1 IALGFKSELLAQ
13 GQGWALALG
22 LVVVAAPALLGHLR
36 GTAEFPR
43 IEHYI
48 PVALGAVT
56 LAGLSILVPEL
67 WKYRAF
73 TATFGAGFVLLAR
86 LDYLRLRD
94 AEKRGHILV
103 QETILVLVVAGAYL
117 VLVTIPFNIVLRLV
131 WIFTIT
137 FLASYRSFRI
147 NGVSIAPR
155 RGFIFALF
163 VAQVVTFLAWAITA
177 LSSWLVVSEG
187 PFAVMLLF
195 AWYIN
200 RGLVRHTVED
210 SFTRNVILEYA
221 AFVSTRI
228 GERPSDGSSSIRSF
242 GLAMSARPMAHIC
255 CSPPDRVPAIWF
267 MRSFNRGKSSKTRSM
282 SVLMS
287 ALLLR
292 V

>member
-1 IALGFKSELLAQ
+1 MKTPPTSPDRQTRTTAVVTTERDRSFLVFAAVVLVSIALGFKSELLAQ
-13 GQGWALALG
+13 GQVWALALG
-22 LVVVAAPALLGHLR
+22 LVVVAAPAL
-36 GTAEFPR
+36 
-43 IEHYI
+43 
-48 PVALGAVT
+48 
-56 LAGLSILVPEL
+56 
-67 WKYRAF
+67 
-73 TATFGAGFVLLAR
+73 

-147 NGVSIAPR
+147 NGIPITPR
-155 RGFIFALF
+155 RAFTFSLF

-177 LSSWLVVSEG
+177 LASYLVVSEG

-200 RGLVRHTVED
+200 RGLVRHTVEE

-221 AFVSTRI
+221 AFAAVLIYLFVSSY
-228 GERPSDGSSSIRSF
+228 RPPGQ
-242 GLAMSARPMAHIC
+242 
-255 CSPPDRVPAIWF
+255 
-267 MRSFNRGKSSKTRSM
+267 
-282 SVLMS
+282 
-287 ALLLR
+287 
-292 V
+292 